1 MILIPSEIIQQTD
14 PETKEVVLKKLIL
27 WTCPKNEMLA
37 TIDLLNKGSWP
48 VLEDAGSLID
58 QIETGECST
67 VATEANFTFRDESE
81 IPDKHRAIRDQAWG
95 AIKEIIANE
104 PDAYVKMERSQAINE
119 ACERTG
125 LSRNAVKKHLLRYWH
140 RGRCKNAL
148 LPDFNLCGGRD
159 KERKPGKEKR
169 GRPVIH
175 GSRKG
180 VNISEQI
187 KNDMLAC
194 VKGWYGR
201 TGSRSRLKQA
211 YDKYN
216 THYCHDRKLDEKT
229 GKIVSVPKPQFDKNG
244 FPTFNQF
251 YYYVSKTARS
261 KQIQRSRNRLYY
273 DRNKR
278 GVTGSITLRANG
290 PGSRYEIDATIADIY
305 LVSQRDPSKVVGR
318 PTVYFVVDVYTRMIV
333 GLSVTYEQPSW
344 NAAMEALTSAFMNK
358 VEYCKKFDL
367 EIEAHEWPAE
377 GLPAAILYDGGELT
391 SKHFENL
398 ANNYN
403 IIGEKAS
410 AYRPDWKGLVE
421 NKFHITSQTIKDE
434 KDIGVV
440 PDEYTVRNG
449 QDYRYDALFNIKEFT
464 RFMILEIFKYNCD
477 RTLTKYD
484 ADRDFVATG
493 LPYFPTEIWHWAVNN
508 RGGPRPCNIDEVRYS
523 LLRKKQATVTESGI
537 SYKNLLWTCKKAVA
551 DDWFDHARQ
560 HGRRQLTIAYDPRF
574 PDQAVWKDNEAPGV
588 FHSLEITDRAR
599 AFEDVTEREI
609 ELLSLIQK
617 QKRADARHEAQSRS
631 ANRQREQE
639 EYLEAA
645 KARKNSAIA
654 ENGPFEKND
663 MNDARS
669 NELSDERKAAGGPA
683 AMDPNYRE
691 STEEADQTA
700 PYAPPFKRSK
710 FAPSNLV

>member
-1 MILIPSEIIQQTD
+1 MILIPSEIIQKTD
-14 PETKEVVLKKLIL
+14 TKTNEVVLKKLIL
-27 WTCPKNEMLA
+27 WTCPKNETLA
-37 TIDLLNKGSWP
+37 TIDLLKKGSWP
-48 VLEDAGSLID
+48 VLEDATSLKN
-58 QIETGECST
+58 QIATGECST
-67 VATEANFTFRDESE
+67 IASSMDFTSHDEDE
-81 IPDKHRAIRDQAWG
+81 IPDNHRHIRDQAWE
-95 AIKEIIANE
+95 AIKEIIAIE
-104 PDAYVKMERSQAINE
+104 PDAYVKMERSRAINE

-140 RGRCKNAL
+140 RGRRKNAL

-159 KERKPGKEKR
+159 KDRKPGKEKR

-175 GSRKG
+175 GTRKG
-180 VNISEQI
+180 VNISEHI
-187 KNDMLAC
+187 KADMLTC
-194 VKGWYGR
+194 LTGWYGK
-201 TGSRSRLKQA
+201 TGSRGRLKQA
-211 YDKYN
+211 YDKFN
-216 THYCHDRKLDEKT
+216 TYFCHDRMLDEKT
-229 GKIVSVPKPQFDKNG
+229 GKFISIPKPNFDKNG

-261 KQIQRSRNRLYY
+261 KKIQRSRNRLYY

-305 LVSQRDPSKVVGR
+305 LVSQHDPNKVVGR

-333 GLSVTYEQPSW
+333 GLSVTYEQASW

-367 EIEAHEWPAE
+367 EIEPEEWPAE

-440 PDEYTVRNG
+440 PDKYTFRRG
-449 QDYRYDALFNIKEFT
+449 RDYRLDAHFDIKEFT
-464 RFMILEIFKYNCD
+464 RFMTLEVIKYNCD
-477 RTLTKYD
+477 RALSKYD

-493 LPYFPTEIWHWAVNN
+493 LPYIPTQIWHWAVNN

-537 SYKNLLWTCKKAVA
+537 SYKNLLWTCQKAVEN
-551 DDWFDHARQ
+551 DWFDHARQ

-574 PDQAVWKDNEAPGV
+574 PDQAVWKDDQVPGV

-599 AFEDVTEREI
+599 AFKGVTEHEI

-617 QKRADARHEAQSRS
+617 QQKADARHEAQTRT
-631 ANRQREQE
+631 ANRQHQQDEMTK
-639 EYLEAA
+639 AA
-645 KARKNSAIA
+645 KAKKKSAIA
-654 ENGPFEKND
+654 ENGSFQMND
-663 MNDARS
+663 MNEARIDELN
-669 NELSDERKAAGGPA
+669 NERRAAGGPA
-683 AMDPNYRE
+683 TMDPSFE
-691 STEEADQTA
+691 VPTEEADQTA
-700 PYAPPFKRSK
+700 PNASSLKRPK
-710 FAPSNLV
+710 FVPSSLV